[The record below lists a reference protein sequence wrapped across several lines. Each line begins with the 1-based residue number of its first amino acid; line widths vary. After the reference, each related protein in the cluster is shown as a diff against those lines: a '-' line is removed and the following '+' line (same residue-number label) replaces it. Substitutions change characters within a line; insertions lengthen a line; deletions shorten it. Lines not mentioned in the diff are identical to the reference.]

1 MSQSG
6 TDPFDQVWMLVQI
19 NCVLRTD
26 LEQIP
31 VQDKRIRTSRR
42 KSPEK
47 AVDFRDSEYFTA
59 ICWALDILL
68 CGSFPTD
75 DSRATF

>member
-19 NCVLRTD
+19 NCVLRTT
-26 LEQIP
+26 LEQTP
-31 VQDKRIRTSRR
+31 LQDKRIRTSRR

-47 AVDFRDSEYFTA
+47 AVDF
-59 ICWALDILL
+59 LL
-68 CGSFPTD
+68 GVRRTPVWQLPD
-75 DSRATF
+75 G